1 MPLGLRSRTATYTTQ
16 KMLQECPSN
25 ELIVAHLASE
35 LDDQDSADAV
45 RNHVDECANCRS
57 VVVALVR
64 ARGTPNGA
72 GLGAVVVVAL
82 GSAPTLESDV
92 TTTTRLVAAAPKR
105 IGRYRIEH
113 ELGAGGMGVVYAA
126 HDVALDRVIALKVLR
141 PDIAA
146 ISPLLTERLVRE
158 SRMLARVSDAAVI
171 TVHDVGEQDGQVFV
185 AMELIAGETLG
196 AWLKHR
202 QRDIKTIVDVFR
214 RAGEGLAAAHR
225 AGLVHRDFKPDN
237 VLIAPVDGAPP
248 TRVVVTDFGLAR
260 AIASVTDDL
269 PVNARSPSLELTAPG
284 TPVGTPA
291 YMAPEQFA
299 AGTID
304 HRADIFAFG
313 VSLWEALYG
322 QRPFAGNTPA
332 QLAAAIT
339 SGTMRE
345 GRLDGRAPLP
355 PPLRRLL
362 RSTLALDPNDRPA
375 SMAEVLVQLDR
386 WLRPRRRWPYIAAAT
401 AAVLAGAV
409 VIKNTMSPASD
420 RCAAPRDRL
429 NAVAA
434 ASTLRDVRTAM
445 ARSAFTTSDIDKHIA
460 ALEQRIAAQRLMLN
474 QTCAGPMHPME
485 DACLAARQ
493 VEIAAVAEQLQ
504 QPAAAEFRGKRFLP
518 STIIDP
524 ALCTSHEASLD
535 EPMWP
540 RDASVRNAVLAWRRR
555 LAVVENQRDQG
566 KFAEALASVNALEA
580 EATSIGWPSLVAEH
594 TLAVGSI
601 QAMGGDS
608 QKSTTT
614 LRRAAMLAE
623 QAHNN
628 YIAGNAWAMLIVGA
642 AMDEHAPDR
651 GLEYADNASTASARI
666 GKPAALET
674 LIGYGRGMALIE
686 KRDIAGGERV
696 LRDALKL
703 AEAEVPTMVA
713 VITQGLAYMFEN
725 DGRYED
731 AVIWFQR
738 ALDVAAKHNDL
749 GNANEVVFRGRLAT
763 NLSHV
768 GKSDEALAHGAQA
781 VALADRILDAKSADR
796 VVAHSNFGEILRAAG
811 KTSQAIAQITTAEEL
826 AKAANGERSELFG
839 QLLSIEA
846 SMRQELGELKQ
857 AVATAKR
864 ACEILAFA
872 QGDESAT
879 VATCWADAAN
889 IMIEAGEVRPGLAR
903 LDAIMPTLVASY
915 GEDHAIVANAH
926 ISRGDAL
933 LQLHDYAGSAVAF
946 ERGRVGMAAST
957 IEPGYLASAEW
968 GLGQAL
974 VQRDYAK
981 AHALVEQAAARWRND
996 STGWT
1001 RQLADAEAWL
1011 RAHPAR
1017 QK

>member
-1 MPLGLRSRTATYTTQ
+1 
-16 KMLQECPSN
+16 MLQECPSN
-25 ELIVAHLASE
+25 ELIAAHLASA
-35 LDDQDSADAV
+35 LDDQASADAV

-72 GLGAVVVVAL
+72 GPVVAL
-82 GSAPTLESDV
+82 GSAPTLESDIA
-92 TTTTRLVAAAPKR
+92 TTTRLATTAPQR
-105 IGRYRIEH
+105 IGRYRIER

-185 AMELIAGETLG
+185 AMELIQGETLG

-202 QRDIKTIVDVFR
+202 QRDIKQIVDVFR
-214 RAGEGLAAAHR
+214 QAGAGLAAAHR

-237 VLIAPVDGAPP
+237 VLIAPADGAPP

-260 AIASVTDDL
+260 AIASVTDDM
-269 PVNARSPSLELTAPG
+269 PTSARPPSLELTAPG

-299 AGTID
+299 AGAVD
-304 HRADIFAFG
+304 HRADVFAFG
-313 VSLWEALYG
+313 VSLWEALHG
-322 QRPFAGNTPA
+322 QRPFAGNSPA
-332 QLAAAIT
+332 QLATAIAH
-339 SGTMRE
+339 GVIRE
-345 GRLDGRAPLP
+345 DRLDGRAPLP

-362 RSTLALDPNDRPA
+362 RSTLAFDPNERPA
-375 SMAEVLVQLDR
+375 SMADVLAQLDR
-386 WLRPRRRWPYIAAAT
+386 WSRPRRRWPYVAAAAT
-401 AAVLAGAV
+401 VLLVGAV
-409 VIKNTMSPASD
+409 VVKSTLSHASD
-420 RCAAPRDRL
+420 RCAGPRARL
-429 NAVAA
+429 AAVAA
-434 ASTLRDVRTAM
+434 QSTLRDVRVAM
-445 ARSAFTTSDIDKHIA
+445 DRAAFSTSEIDKHIA
-460 ALEQRIAAQRLMLN
+460 ALEKRIEAQRLMLN
-474 QTCAGPMHPME
+474 QACAGPAHPME

-493 VEIAAVAEQLQ
+493 VEIEAVAEQLQ
-504 QPAAAEFRGKRFLP
+504 QPAATEFRGKRFLP

-540 RDASVRNAVLAWRRR
+540 RDAVVRNAVFHWRRK
-555 LAVVENQRDQG
+555 LAAVEIQRDQG
-566 KFAEALASVNALEA
+566 KFAEALASANALEA
-580 EATSIGWPSLVAEH
+580 DAARIGWPSLVAEQ

-601 QAMGGDS
+601 QSMGGDS

-628 YIAGNAWAMLIVGA
+628 YIASNAWAMLIVGA
-642 AMDEHAPDR
+642 AMDDHAPDQA
-651 GLEYADNASTASARI
+651 LEYADNAAAASARI
-666 GKPAALET
+666 GKPAGLET

-686 KRDIAGGERV
+686 SHDIAGGERV
-696 LRDALKL
+696 LREALKL

-713 VITQGLAYMFEN
+713 IITQGLAYMFEN

-731 AVIWFQR
+731 AVTWFQR
-738 ALDVAAKHNDL
+738 AIDVAAQHNDL
-749 GNANEVVFRGRLAT
+749 GNANEVIFRGRLAM

-768 GKSDEALAHGAQA
+768 GKSDEALQHGAQA
-781 VALADRILDAKSADR
+781 VELADRILDTKSMDR
-796 VVAHSNFGEILRAAG
+796 VIAHSNYGEILRAAG
-811 KTSQAIAQITTAEEL
+811 KTAQAIEQIKIAEGL
-826 AKAANGERSELFG
+826 AKASSGERSELYG

-846 SMRQELGELKQ
+846 SMRIEMDEPKQ
-857 AVATAKR
+857 AVGLAKR
-864 ACEILAFA
+864 GCEILAFA

-879 VATCWADAAN
+879 VASCWAEAAY
-889 IMIEAGEVRPGLAR
+889 IMIAAGELRPALAR
-903 LDAIMPTLVASY
+903 LDAILPTLVANY
-915 GEDHAIVANAH
+915 GEAHALVANAH
-926 ISRGDAL
+926 ISYGDAL
-933 LQLHDYAGSAVAF
+933 LQLRDFTGAAVEF

-957 IEPGYLASAEW
+957 IAPGYLASAEW

-974 VQRDYAK
+974 VHTDFIK
-981 AHALVEQAAARWRND
+981 ARALVEQAATRWRAD
-996 STGWT
+996 PSGWDH
-1001 RQLADAEAWL
+1001 QLADAEAWL
-1011 RAHPAR
+1011 RQHPAR